1 MLALN
6 PTVVDAVWQ
15 SFVAYLPKRGHTNH
29 PLGCHRPR
37 ISDRDCFEA
46 ILFRLATGCSWD
58 VAGRLG
64 KGGETTLRRRRDE
77 WVAVGAFQHLLEE
90 AINAFDKVIGLDLSE
105 VSVDGS
111 LHKAPMGGEGT
122 GPNPTDRGK
131 TGWKWSIATDTNGVP
146 IGWVMEGANRNDS
159 ILLAPTLDDVKERCL
174 LADIETLWLDR
185 GYDSE
190 LTRTR
195 LVERGITDV
204 MIAKK
209 RKRGSA
215 AASKRQPMGLRRPVE
230 RTNSWL
236 SNFGQMRRN
245 TDRFTAHRLCNA
257 DLADVPVERT
267 EVRQVTDIP
276 TPVPTTTERRAD
288 SDCRSLGTPPRTCR
302 IRLRHLHSADH
313 IPGPGTGGNSAIA
326 GLDGHSPDASAARRQ
341 CLQLQRIHGWVC
353 SPDRDGA
360 APARHVRGVDSPRRP
375 PTTAERGIGWAPPSV
390 RGLRHRSVR
399 GPDRLPVSPA
409 RDPRHLSIR
418 PTIDRGDHTGAAIRL
433 AAPLGPPHDRAP
445 LPVSFE
451 QWRGQLSTIGRLVRA
466 RGTNRLLVAGDF
478 NANWGSR
485 DSAASSTRA

>member
-15 SFVAYLPKRGHTNH
+15 SFAAYLPKRGHTNH

-46 ILFRLATGCSWD
+46 ILFRLVTGCSWD

-77 WVAVGAFQHLLEE
+77 WVAAGAFQHLVEE

-131 TGWKWSIATDTNGVP
+131 TGWKWSIATDANGVP
-146 IGWVMEGANRNDS
+146 IGWAIEGANRNDS
-159 ILLAPTLDDVKERCL
+159 ILLAPTLDDVKERGL
-174 LADIETLWLDR
+174 LADVETLWLDR

-195 LVERGITDV
+195 LIERGITDA

-215 AASKRQPMGLRRPVE
+215 TGSKHQPMGLRWPVE

-245 TDRFTAHRLCNA
+245 TDRFTAHRLA
-257 DLADVPVERT
+257 QFALAVVLIIT
-267 EVRQVTDIP
+267 VKLVKWA
-276 TPVPTTTERRAD
+276 RRWD
-288 SDCRSLGTPPRTCR
+288 SM
-302 IRLRHLHSADH
+302 
-313 IPGPGTGGNSAIA
+313 AIA
-326 GLDGHSPDASAARRQ
+326 
-341 CLQLQRIHGWVC
+341 
-353 SPDRDGA
+353 
-360 APARHVRGVDSPRRP
+360 
-375 PTTAERGIGWAPPSV
+375 
-390 RGLRHRSVR
+390 
-399 GPDRLPVSPA
+399 
-409 RDPRHLSIR
+409 
-418 PTIDRGDHTGAAIRL
+418 
-433 AAPLGPPHDRAP
+433 
-445 LPVSFE
+445 
-451 QWRGQLSTIGRLVRA
+451 
-466 RGTNRLLVAGDF
+466 
-478 NANWGSR
+478 
-485 DSAASSTRA
+485 